1 MRVRAF
7 LVALCLCLPAPVL
20 AQVSPESAQTYQEG
34 QELFQKRRYQD
45 AITAF
50 EEAVKIDGKNA
61 QAYQAIGITY
71 QKLRNW
77 KKAIKAHQMAATV
90 KPDYAAAYYAVGEV
104 QFQRLRDYEAA
115 EKNFKKVLSIDPG
128 FQRGK
133 SQQYLKAAYLRQG
146 GIYFRSKSYKKAVG
160 QYENASQLDPS
171 DASAFYNLGL
181 AHKAARN
188 SRKAREA
195 LQTAVDLDPKHARAF
210 ESVGD
215 VYKDIQRYSQAAK
228 NYNRSIA
235 VEPGHMDAYLSLAEI
250 YVENT
255 KQPGKAVAILR
266 KAVAVPTEKVAAYY
280 SKIKSRAKPNKK
292 RSAAYRQLG
301 YAYAKQRNYK
311 SAIANYWAALKLTP
325 NDDLIYYRMSEVYL
339 DSEAYQSAINT
350 ASKAFD
356 SRKYG
361 IPAHIVAANAYEKL
375 KPEGWQAK
383 AIRHYEKGL
392 KDRRYQKH
400 CEDKIDRI
408 KNPMGSTET
417 DEAQ

>member
-7 LVALCLCLPAPVL
+7 LVALCLCLAAPVL
-20 AQVSPESAQTYQEG
+20 AQVSPESAQKYQEG

-71 QKLRNW
+71 QKLKDW
-77 KKAIKAHQMAATV
+77 KKAIEAHQMAATV

-104 QFQRLRDYEAA
+104 QYQRLHDYEAA
-115 EKNFKKVLSIDPG
+115 AQSFKKVLGIDPG
-128 FQRGK
+128 FQDGK

-146 GIYFRSKSYKKAVG
+146 GSYFRSKNYKKAVE

-188 SRKAREA
+188 SRSAREA

-210 ESVGD
+210 ESLGD
-215 VYKDIQRYSQAAK
+215 VYKDIQRYSQAAA
-228 NYNRSIA
+228 NYNKSIA
-235 VEPGHMDAYLSLAEI
+235 VAPGYLDAYLSLAEI
-250 YVENT
+250 YIEKT
-255 KQPGKAVAILR
+255 KQPEKAVASLR
-266 KAVAVPTEKVAAYY
+266 KAVSVPPEEVAAYY
-280 SKIKSRAKPNKK
+280 KKIRSRAKPEGK
-292 RSAAYRQLG
+292 RSDAYRQLG
-301 YAYAKQRNYK
+301 YAYAKQKNFK
-311 SAIANYWAALKLTP
+311 SAIANYRAALKLTP
-325 NDDLIYYRMSEVYL
+325 NDDLIYFRMSEAYL
-339 DSEAYQSAINT
+339 ESEDYQSAINM

-361 IPAHIVAANAYEKL
+361 VPAHIVAANAYEKL

-408 KNPMGSTET
+408 KNPMGPTET